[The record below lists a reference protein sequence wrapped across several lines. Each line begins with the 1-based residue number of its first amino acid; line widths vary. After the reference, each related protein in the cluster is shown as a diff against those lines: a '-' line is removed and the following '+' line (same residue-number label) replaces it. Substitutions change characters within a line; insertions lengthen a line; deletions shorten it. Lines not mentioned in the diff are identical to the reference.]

1 MRQNKKLKNFGTF
14 LLFGGPTLFIFSAVI
29 VIPFIFGLYLT
40 FTNWSVATGD
50 NTFVGLGNYVE
61 VFTDDGFLTSFWF
74 TIKYVIACL
83 IFANLFAFFIA
94 LALTSKIK
102 GQGLLRTGFFTPNLI
117 GGIVLGYLWQILF
130 SRVLPFLGDQYGWA
144 MFEKSWLG
152 DPDKAFWALVVATVW
167 QLIGYLVIIYMA
179 GFASVPKDVLEA
191 ASIDGANY
199 FQGLRKIILPLSIPS
214 IIICFFLTITRAF
227 LAYDINLSLTDGGPY
242 NSTQMVSYHIVQ
254 KAFLSNDYGA
264 GQAEAIVLFLAVAL
278 IAITQTYILKKREV
292 EA

>member
-1 MRQNKKLKNFGTF
+1 MRQNKKLKNIGIF
-14 LLFGGPTLFIFSAVI
+14 LLFGGPTLIIFSAVI

-50 NTFVGLGNYVE
+50 STFVGLSNYFE
-61 VFTDDGFLTSFWF
+61 VFTDKDFLTSFWF

-83 IFANLFAFFIA
+83 IFANLIAFFIA
-94 LALTSKIK
+94 LALTSKIN

-117 GGIVLGYLWQILF
+117 GGIVLGYLWQTLF
-130 SRVLPFLGDQYGWA
+130 SQVLPYLGDQYGWGI
-144 MFEKSWLG
+144 FEKSWLG
-152 DPDKAFWALVVATVW
+152 DPDKAFWALVVASVW
-167 QLIGYLVIIYMA
+167 QLVGYLVIIYMA
-179 GFASVPKDVLEA
+179 GFASVPKEVIEA
-191 ASIDGANY
+191 SSIDGANY
-199 FQGLRKIILPLSIPS
+199 FQILRKIILPLTIPS

-242 NSTQMVSYHIVQ
+242 NSTEMVSYHIVQ

-264 GQAEAIVLFLAVAL
+264 GQAQAIVLFMAVAL